1 MARTQ
6 AADYEL
12 RRDAIMEKSARLF
25 ADVGFNG
32 VSVGELA
39 AACGISKALLYH
51 YYDSKE
57 AVLYEVMASHVELLG
72 EDLAA
77 VMAQEGSSLARL
89 RDLVRRFL
97 RHYAGAA
104 NSQKVLLNELGSLP
118 EDKRAVIIAKQRRLV
133 DAVQGLLS
141 DIHPALAADP
151 VRARVETMLLFGMIN
166 WTHTWFDPA
175 GALSPDDIAALVLER
190 IEHPL
195 SLPPKA

>member
-12 RRDAIMEKSARLF
+12 RREAIMEKSAQLF

-57 AVLYEVMASHVELLG
+57 AVLYAVMASHVELLG

-77 VMAQEGSSLARL
+77 VMAEEGTSLIRL

-118 EDKRAVIIAKQRRLV
+118 EDKRTLLIAKQRRLIE
-133 DAVQGLLS
+133 AVQALLT
-141 DIHPALAADP
+141 DIHPVLAGDP
-151 VRARVETMLLFGMIN
+151 VRAKVETMLLFGMIN
-166 WTHTWFDPA
+166 WTHTWFDPS
-175 GALSPDDIAALVLER
+175 GPLSPDEVAAMVLER

-195 SLPPKA
+195 RLPQKG